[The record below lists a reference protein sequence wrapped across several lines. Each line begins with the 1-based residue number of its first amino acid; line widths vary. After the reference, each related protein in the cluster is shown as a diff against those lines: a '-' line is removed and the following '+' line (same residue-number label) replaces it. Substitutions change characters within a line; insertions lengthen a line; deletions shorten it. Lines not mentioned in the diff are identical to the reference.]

1 MKAVNLIPSEE
12 RRGGSV
18 GIGRSGGAAYIVLGA
33 LGVLAVLVLLYGM
46 ARHQVS
52 DRKDKARFDHGADPA
67 RAGSCQRAHSL
78 HELRRAART
87 AHGGGRGGCR
97 LAL

>member
-12 RRGGSV
+12 RRGGPA
-18 GIGRSGGAAYIVLGA
+18 GPGRSGGAAYIVLGA
-33 LGVLAVLVLLYGM
+33 LGVLAVLRPQGQTRL
-46 ARHQVS
+46 
-52 DRKDKARFDHGADPA
+52 DHGADPA
-67 RAGSCQRAHSL
+67 RAGSCQCADPL

-87 AHGGGRGGCR
+87 AHAGGRGGRR